1 MSRQLALS
9 MQRGKPSRSERKREE
24 LKEEIMRFAARVR
37 PRISSGRDSWVHTE
51 ISTLMNRMKT
61 SEIAGFKKRIQRGEE
76 DGLFPGSRILEKEG
90 EGAAEVAGFLGTDYV
105 GLMLRLARSRG
116 DVHNVAFGKQYL
128 EWAATHG
135 SGRVKTRA
143 LAGIALVAADEVA
156 DGNGDFIERE
166 LIKKRGSMRVL
177 SRSIGENEA
186 WGIVREA
193 MGWGE
198 IRKKVI
204 SATSF
209 MAGIC
214 AGATALVMQGITEQR
229 GPEVMQLIAV
239 GGSATAGIA
248 LGLSFIGKASIGAIQ
263 KSISRLLNKPPQDG
277 HV

>member
-1 MSRQLALS
+1 MSFY
-9 MQRGKPSRSERKREE
+9 
-24 LKEEIMRFAARVR
+24 LK
-37 PRISSGRDSWVHTE
+37 
-51 ISTLMNRMKT
+51 K
-61 SEIAGFKKRIQRGEE
+61 FKKRIQKGEE
-76 DGLFPGSRILEKEG
+76 DGLFPGSLALERKG
-90 EGAAEVAGFLGTDYV
+90 ESAAEVADFLGTEYV

-116 DVHNVAFGKQYL
+116 DVHNVAFGKKYL

-135 SGRVKTRA
+135 SGKVKTRA

-156 DGNGDFIERE
+156 SGNGDFIERE

-177 SRSIGENEA
+177 SRSIGEKEA
-186 WGIVREA
+186 WEIVREA

-198 IRKKVI
+198 IRKKII

-229 GPEVMQLIAV
+229 GPEVMQLIAI

-248 LGLSFIGKASIGAIQ
+248 LGISFIGKASIGAIQ
-263 KSISRLLNKPPQDG
+263 KRISKLLEKKSGNG